1 MFYTTKMKINIII
14 TKKIVAEIG
23 CESYN
28 FSMRKG
34 SLIQKAVVVTIEAPI
49 DWYSATRSEN
59 RIYID
64 VDSAKKMIMKFKA

>member
-23 CESYN
+23 FESYN
-28 FSMRKG
+28 FSMSMG
-34 SLIQKAVVVTIEAPI
+34 SLIQKAVVVTIESLI

-59 RIYID
+59 WIYID